1 VENTNVDLPDSLMVR
16 AVVEMADKFRPEVL
30 RYNRWATTVN
40 GNPYMRNVGE
50 NFIDPTLVW
59 PALFNYRTTL
69 VQRRSTSDEDHGWCV
84 VEISRRFL
92 ELDDPFGRIAE
103 IEAHAN
109 GEPVT
114 ILTILAK
121 ENQNLSSFGGLLD
134 QRWTTP

>member
-1 VENTNVDLPDSLMVR
+1 MESPDHTLRLPVFFVRNSLAIKAEVYRVENTNVDLPDSLMVR

-40 GNPYMRNVGE
+40 GNPYMRSVGE

-92 ELDDPFGRIAE
+92 ELDDPLWS
-103 IEAHAN
+103 N
-109 GEPVT
+109 C
-114 ILTILAK
+114 
-121 ENQNLSSFGGLLD
+121 
-134 QRWTTP
+134 